1 MNRLDERTKGYY
13 GIKLDGAKLAA
24 IANQI
29 YALQYTDAVNCNV
42 EDLLLIELTEKDV
55 FGRSRYAVVCSEGVG
70 FEQDDF
76 GTISVPT
83 NIGEYGYANGRV
95 HISANVIKQCVTDE
109 LVDIALYVRVFGDRL
124 DRNVYIWQSA
134 MEKHPTS
141 LTIYLQTKQEA

>member
-13 GIKLDGAKLAA
+13 GIKLDGAKLAE

-29 YALQYTDAVNCNV
+29 YALQYTNPVKCNI

-55 FGRSRYAVVCSEGVG
+55 FGNSRYAVVCSEGVG

-83 NIGEYGYANGRV
+83 NIGEWGYANGRV
-95 HISANVIKQCVTDE
+95 HISAEVIKQCRTNE
-109 LVDIALYVRVFGDRL
+109 LIDIALYVRVFGDRL

-134 MEKHPTS
+134 MVAEPELANTLVK
-141 LTIYLQTKQEA
+141 EA